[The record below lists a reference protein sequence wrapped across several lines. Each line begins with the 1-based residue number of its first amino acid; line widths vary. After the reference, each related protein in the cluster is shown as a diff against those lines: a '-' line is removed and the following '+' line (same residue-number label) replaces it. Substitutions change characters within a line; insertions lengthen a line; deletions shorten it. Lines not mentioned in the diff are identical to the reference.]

1 MLKHIAGVLSPA
13 ARGRGGVKVPHNKNT
28 EDCKIIRMP
37 APDKVVLPMQQHI
50 GAPCIPT
57 VKVGDTVKVGQIV
70 GDSDKFIS
78 APIHASISGTVTK
91 IADTVL
97 ANGRQAP
104 AVTIESDGEMAMFEG
119 IEKPVVNNAD
129 DFRKAIRDSGLVG
142 LGGAGFPSHVKFA
155 LSPDKPIDTI
165 VVNAAEC
172 EPHITVDYR
181 ECVDNTLYIIR
192 SLMIIKEQL
201 NIPHAVIAVEDN
213 KPAAIEKLQKVA
225 EEVGDGSIKV
235 MALKSKYPQGAE
247 KMIVYSATGRKIPL
261 GKLPADI
268 GVIVMNVTSTAFIGR
283 YLETGKPLVSRSLT
297 VDGSAIIKPQNV
309 RVPIGTSLN
318 ELIDFCGGFK
328 PDLDK
333 VIAGGPMMGT
343 ALVNTDVP
351 IIKSYNAVLAFSK
364 GTIPEKPDNNCIRC
378 GRCSQVCPM
387 GLMPTNIMRSVKAR
401 DFDGLKQSNV
411 IACMQC
417 GTCAY
422 ACPAGRPLVQYVV
435 LAKDMLREE
444 GAKNG

>member
-1 MLKHIAGVLSPA
+1 MKHFAGVLSPVA
-13 ARGRGGVKVPHNKNT
+13 KGRGGVKVAHNKNT
-28 EDCKIIRMP
+28 EDCKIVRMP
-37 APDKVVLPMQQHI
+37 APEKVILPMQQHI
-50 GAPCIPT
+50 GAPCTPT
-57 VKVGDTVKVGQIV
+57 VKVGDTVKVGQII
-70 GDSDKFIS
+70 GDTDKFIS
-78 APIHASISGTVTK
+78 APIHASISGKVTA

-104 AVTIESDGEMAMFEG
+104 AVTIESDGEMALFEG
-119 IEKPVVNNAD
+119 IKPPVINNAD
-129 DFRKAIRDSGLVG
+129 DFRKAIRESGLVG

-155 LSPDKPIDTI
+155 ISPDKPIDTI

-181 ECVDNTLYIIR
+181 ECLDNTLYIIK

-201 NIPHAVIAVEDN
+201 NIPNAVIAVEDN
-213 KPAAIEKLQKVA
+213 KPAAIEKLKKVA
-225 EEVGDGSIKV
+225 DEVGDGSIKI
-235 MALKSKYPQGAE
+235 MALKSRYPQGAE

-261 GKLPADI
+261 GKLPADV

-309 RVPIGTSLN
+309 RVPIGTNLN

-343 ALVNTDVP
+343 AIVNTNVP
-351 IIKSYNAVLAFSK
+351 ILKSYNAVLAFSK
-364 GTIPEKPDNNCIRC
+364 GTVPEKTDNNCIRC

-387 GLMPTNIMRSVKAR
+387 GLMPTNIMRSVKVR

-422 ACPAGRPLVQYVV
+422 ACPAGRPLVQYLV

-444 GAKNG
+444 GAK